1 MEIDIQSETCSVK
14 KYILELSFTKFSEFV
29 QTIAFVIIHVTDSI
43 ISCRSLTY
51 TFTAIAVTTNF
62 SEIICS
68 KSKH

>member
-1 MEIDIQSETCSVK
+1 MKTNVFYLFCEKNTFK
-14 KYILELSFTKFSEFV
+14 LLFTKLSEFV

-51 TFTAIAVTTNF
+51 TFTTIAVTTNI

>member
-29 QTIAFVIIHVTDSI
+29 QTIAFVIIHVTDSN
-43 ISCRSLTY
+43 ISCRSFTY
-51 TFTAIAVTTNF
+51 TFTAIAVTTII